1 MQTSNV
7 LRLDDLRVRREQ
19 RLQRALALHRTDA
32 ERQRVIEHLSRVTA
46 LLGCDRAATVWVDE
60 YGPGYVHAHA
70 VLDLLSDAPRRRF
83 PAEPLR
89 LAWNDGVPGKLD
101 IPDVDR
107 SAPIPLHEAGR
118 SLCAVALGSDGAR
131 AWFLIADGMGARV
144 PLDRETSGQL
154 LFHAGECAAVVL
166 HRDLAKDSTRW
177 SQPGERFAGWPILRD
192 IEGREADERAS
203 RRIGGRFLVARVLRN
218 LVDDDLAMEPVALAQ
233 QLEGVNRELSRV
245 PPDDVE
251 RPLWEDV
258 LRALDS
264 TNLGTVSKAAFS
276 LAASVED
283 QGHVHGAREL
293 LILAHRIAVA
303 ASSPGEAA
311 ESARLIGRL
320 ARRRGEWDEAIRWYE
335 GARAMARVGGERTI
349 EAIAIDGLASVVRD
363 KGNLPAA
370 RQLLQEGLDVARAS
384 GDDFPLAAVH
394 HTLMTVEQRAGR
406 LPQAVAH
413 GWRAV
418 NLHTQEDYRYY
429 VLVSLAGCLVKM
441 GELDAA
447 EDSYAVVAE
456 RVKLPD
462 WRFASLENLAYIS
475 ALRGHRERFEER
487 AWRADESNWREEAT
501 VPVHAQMLQYRAKG
515 WEALGEGAR
524 ARAWY
529 VRARDY
535 AQEHSV
541 NQVYIESET
550 AIARLDENRGAVP
563 DPGPRAHAHDPVAET
578 APEEPGLS
586 PTELDEIRG
595 GVGAMRRE
603 LAPAFA

>member
-7 LRLDDLRVRREQ
+7 LRLDDLRVRREH
-19 RLQRALALHRTDA
+19 RLQRTLALHRTDA
-32 ERQRVIEHLSRVTA
+32 ERHRVIEHLSRVTV

-70 VLDLLSDAPRRRF
+70 VLDLLSDSPRRRF

-144 PLDRETSGQL
+144 PLDSETSGQL

-166 HRDLAKDSTRW
+166 HRDLSRDPTRW
-177 SQPGERFAGWPILRD
+177 SQPGERFAGWPVLRD
-192 IEGREADERAS
+192 VEGRESDEGAS

-218 LVDDDLAMEPVALAQ
+218 LVDDDLAIEPVALAQ
-233 QLEGVNRELSRV
+233 QLEGVSRELSRV
-245 PPDDVE
+245 PPDDFE

-258 LRALDS
+258 LRALDT
-264 TNLGTVSKAAFS
+264 TNLAAVSKAAFA
-276 LAASVED
+276 LATRVDE
-283 QGHVHGAREL
+283 QGHQHGAREL
-293 LILAHRIAVA
+293 LVLAHRIAVA
-303 ASSPGEAA
+303 ASAPGDAA

-320 ARRRGEWDEAIRWYE
+320 HRRRGEWDEAIRWYE
-335 GARAMARVGGERTI
+335 GARSIARVGGHRSI
-349 EAIAIDGLASVVRD
+349 EAIAIDGLANALRD

-370 RQLLQEGLDVARAS
+370 RELLHDGLQVARES
-384 GDDFPLAAVH
+384 GDDYPLALLH
-394 HTLMTVEQRAGR
+394 HNLMTVERRAGR
-406 LPQAVAH
+406 LQHAVAH

-418 NLHTQEDYRYY
+418 NLQRDEESRWH

-447 EDSYAVVAE
+447 EDSYAIVAE
-456 RVKLPD
+456 RVQVSD
-462 WRFASLENLAYIS
+462 FRFAALETLAHIS
-475 ALRGHRERFEER
+475 ALRGQRKTFEER
-487 AWRADESNWREEAT
+487 AWRADEADWRARAS
-501 VPVHAQMLQYRAKG
+501 VNVHAQILQFRAMS
-515 WEALGEGAR
+515 WEALGNEDR
-524 ARAWY
+524 ARAWF

-535 AQEHSV
+535 AQEHGV
-541 NQVYIESET
+541 NQVYFEVEA
-550 AIARLDENRGAVP
+550 AILRLDQNEGAIS
-563 DPGPRAHAHDPVAET
+563 DRDARASAHVSSAET
-578 APEEPGLS
+578 APAEPGLS
-586 PTELDEIRG
+586 ATELDEIRDG
-595 GVGAMRRE
+595 MGAMRRE
-603 LAPAFA
+603 LAPAFV